1 MTPEKFITTWTENDL
16 TERAGAQAFIE
27 DLCELLKIPK
37 PRKSDDFCYEKGVK
51 KDGGGQ
57 GWADVWKR
65 DHFGWE
71 NKKPKRDLKQAL
83 AQLRE
88 YSGNL
93 GNPPLLIVCD
103 RELIEIHTAFT
114 GYPDEPRTIRL
125 QEIGDPKN
133 LQILHWVFTDPEKLK
148 PIKSNAHI
156 TTEAAAKFST
166 LATSMRKRGIKP
178 QTVAHF
184 LTQCIFCLFAEDEGL
199 LTINATDDSH
209 IFTNLLNATRRD
221 PKKAADRI
229 KTLFTAMQEKGGQ
242 YGNDDIHWFNGGLF
256 KTISIPELNTDDLT
270 VLFKA
275 ANELDWRSIDPTI
288 FGTLFER
295 GLDPNCRAQLGAHYT
310 DVNTIKKIIDP
321 LITEPLTAQWQ
332 AVKVQMLEF
341 LAKEKSVKTA
351 SIKKQHRK
359 AAQDLYHGYLEQLR
373 NFRVL
378 DAACGSGNFLY
389 LSLHALKDLEHIAQL
404 DAEALGFEKQLLI
417 TAGTDNVLGM
427 EINEY
432 AAELARVTVWIGDI
446 QWCQR
451 NGRQFAKNP
460 ILHSLNGIQHK
471 DALLNSDGT
480 ETKWAKADVIV
491 GNPPFL
497 GDKKMLK
504 ELGDDYVAKLRQC
517 YKGRVAGG
525 ADLVCYWFEKARGQI
540 EKGKAKAAGLVST
553 NSIRGGANR
562 TVLDNI
568 CKTMPIFAAWSDE
581 DWFDNGAAVRVSL
594 VCFGHLKSPLTPL
607 FQRGEKKSDT
617 AVSQQE
623 QNNSDSQIFQQ
634 KTKDTIPPFEKGG
647 EKKSDTAVS
656 QQEQN
661 NSGSQIFQQKTK
673 DTIPPFEKGGEKKSD
688 TADSQQEQNNSGSQ
702 IFQQETKDAIPPFE
716 KGGQGGFKP
725 QNNMSYV
732 LNGKLVA
739 VIHADL
745 TAGDGEEN
753 ADITQAKILLENAK
767 TSFIGTQK
775 NGAFDVSGELARQWL
790 KQPNPHGQPNSQV
803 VRPWANGM
811 DINRRPSDTWII
823 DFGVSMN
830 EADASL
836 FELPFKQ
843 VETLVKPMR
852 EKVNREGHRKYW
864 WRHGETR
871 NGLRKA
877 IAPLNRFIA
886 TSMVSKHRFFV
897 WLPKVQIPENLCVV
911 IARSDDTTFGILH
924 SRFHELWA
932 LGLGTSLEDRPR
944 YTPTTCFETFP
955 FPTGLSPADTAN
967 NQASKRMNFDAP
979 IPAPVSNPD
988 TLIHAKAIAEAAF
1001 KLNQLRD
1008 NWLNPPEWV
1017 QWVISPEEQAAG
1029 FPKRPKAKAGHET
1042 LLKKRTLT
1050 NLYNERPAWLNSIHQ
1065 TLDKAVANA
1074 YGWYDYS
1081 PETTDA
1087 DILQRLLKLNL
1098 TRG

>member
-1 MTPEKFITTWTENDL
+1 MTPEQFITIWTENDL
-16 TERAGAQAFIE
+16 TERAGAQPFIE

-71 NKKPKRDLKQAL
+71 NKKPKLDLKKAL
-83 AQLRE
+83 AQLKE
-88 YSGNL
+88 YAGNL
-93 GNPPLLIVCD
+93 NNPPLLIVCD

-125 QEIGDPKN
+125 QDIGDRKN
-133 LQILHWVFTDPEKLK
+133 LQILLWVFTDPEKLK
-148 PIKSNAHI
+148 PIKSNAYI
-156 TTEAAAKFST
+156 TKEAAEKFAK
-166 LATSMRKRGIKP
+166 LARSMRERGIKP

-310 DVNTIKKIIDP
+310 DVATIKKIIDP
-321 LITEPLTAQWQ
+321 LITQPLSAKWQ
-332 AVKVQMLEF
+332 AIKTEMLEF
-341 LAKEKSVKTA
+341 LAKEKAIKTA
-351 SIKKQHRK
+351 TAKKQHRK
-359 AAQDLYHGYLEQLR
+359 SAQDLYHGYLELLR

-389 LSLHALKDLEHIAQL
+389 LSLHALKDLEHIAQI
-404 DAEALGFEKQLLI
+404 DAEALGFQKQLLI
-417 TAGTDNVLGM
+417 TAGTDNILGM

-451 NGRQFAKNP
+451 NGRQFARNP
-460 ILHSLNGIQHK
+460 ILHNLNGIQHK
-471 DALLNSDGT
+471 DALLNPDGT

-504 ELGDDYVAKLRQC
+504 ELGDDYVAALRHC

-525 ADLVCYWFEKARGQI
+525 ADLVCYWFDKARVQI
-540 EKGKAKAAGLVST
+540 EKGKTQTAGFVST
-553 NSIRGGANR
+553 NSIRGGSNR

-568 CKTMPIFAAWSDE
+568 CKKYPIFEAWSDE
-581 DWFDNGAAVRVSL
+581 NWFDNGAAVRVSM
-594 VCFGHLKSPLTPL
+594 VCFGKSEL
-607 FQRGEKKSDT
+607 
-617 AVSQQE
+617 
-623 QNNSDSQIFQQ
+623 
-634 KTKDTIPPFEKGG
+634 
-647 EKKSDTAVS
+647 
-656 QQEQN
+656 
-661 NSGSQIFQQKTK
+661 
-673 DTIPPFEKGGEKKSD
+673 
-688 TADSQQEQNNSGSQ
+688 
-702 IFQQETKDAIPPFE
+702 ETTR
-716 KGGQGGFKP
+716 
-725 QNNMSYV
+725 
-732 LNGKLVA
+732 LNGEPVA
-739 VIHADL
+739 LIHADL

-753 ADITQAKILLENAK
+753 ADITQAKTLLENAK

-775 NGAFDVSGELARQWL
+775 NGAFDVTGELARQWL
-790 KQPNPHGQPNSQV
+790 KQPNPHGKPNSEV

-811 DINRRPSDTWII
+811 DITRRPSDTWVI
-823 DFGVSMN
+823 DFGVSMSEQDAAMYERPFQHALEHIKPVRVGKREEKAN
-830 EADASL
+830 E
-836 FELPFKQ
+836 K
-843 VETLVKPMR
+843 
-852 EKVNREGHRKYW
+852 W
-864 WRHGETR
+864 WLHQRSR
-871 NGLRKA
+871 PDLRKT
-877 IAPLNRFIA
+877 IKPFDRFIC
-886 TSMVSKHRFFV
+886 TPRVSKYRLFV
-897 WLPKVQIPENLCVV
+897 WFDSSILPDCATVA

-924 SRFHELWA
+924 SRFHELWSLSLCTW
-932 LGLGTSLEDRPR
+932 LGKGNDPR
-944 YTPTTCFETFP
+944 YTPTTCLETFP
-955 FPTGLSPADTAN
+955 FPTGLTPADTAPKTN
-967 NQASKRMNFDAP
+967 DSEDSDNKTVATFDKA
-979 IPAPVSNPD
+979 IPAPVTDPD
-988 TLIHAKAIAEAAF
+988 ILVHAKAIAEAAF
-1001 KLNQLRD
+1001 KLNQLRE
-1008 NWLNPPEWV
+1008 NWLNPTDWVEWV
-1017 QWVISPEEQAAG
+1017 ITPEEEAAG
-1029 FPKRPKAKAGHET
+1029 FPKRPKAKAGRED

-1050 NLYNERPAWLNSIHQ
+1050 NLYNDRPTWLSNAHQ

-1074 YGWYDYS
+1074 YGWTDYTH
-1081 PETTDA
+1081 ETTDA

>member
-16 TERAGAQAFIE
+16 TERAGAQGFIE

-37 PRKSDDFCYEKGVK
+37 PRSSADFCYEKGVK

-114 GYPDEPRTIRL
+114 GYPDELRTIRL
-125 QEIGDPKN
+125 EHIGDPKN
-133 LQILHWVFTDPEKLK
+133 LQILLWVFTDPEKLK

-156 TTEAAAKFST
+156 TAEAAAKFSI
-166 LATSMRKRGIKP
+166 LATSLRERGIKP

-199 LTINATDDSH
+199 LNASPTDDSH
-209 IFTNLLNATRRD
+209 IFTSLLKATRTD
-221 PKKAADRI
+221 PKKAIDRL
-229 KTLFTAMQEKGGQ
+229 KNLFTAMQEKGGQ
-242 YGNDDIHWFNGGLF
+242 YGNDDIQWFNGGLF
-256 KTISIPELNTDDLT
+256 KTISIPDLT
-270 VLFKA
+270 ITDLAILYRA

-310 DVNTIKKIIDP
+310 DVATIKKLIDP
-321 LITEPLTAQWQ
+321 LITQPLTAQWQ
-332 AVKVQMLEF
+332 TVKAEMLDS
-341 LAKEKSVKTA
+341 LAKEKAVKTA
-351 SIKKQHRK
+351 TIKKQHRK
-359 AAQDLYHGYLEQLR
+359 SAQDLYHGYLELLR

-417 TAGTDNVLGM
+417 TAGTDNILGM

-471 DALLNSDGT
+471 DALLNPDGT

-504 ELGDDYVAKLRQC
+504 ELGDDYVARLRQC

-525 ADLVCYWFEKARGQI
+525 ADLVCYWFDKARVQI

-553 NSIRGGANR
+553 NSIRGGSNR

-568 CKTMPIFAAWSDE
+568 CKTLPIFEAWSDE
-581 DWFDNGAAVRVSL
+581 EWFDNGAAVRVSM
-594 VCFGHLKSPLTPL
+594 VCFGYIPTTERSSIASAIDNK
-607 FQRGEKKSDT
+607 T
-617 AVSQQE
+617 AKAVLL
-623 QNNSDSQIFQQ
+623 
-634 KTKDTIPPFEKGG
+634 PP
-647 EKKSDTAVS
+647 
-656 QQEQN
+656 QC
-661 NSGSQIFQQKTK
+661 
-673 DTIPPFEKGGEKKSD
+673 
-688 TADSQQEQNNSGSQ
+688 
-702 IFQQETKDAIPPFE
+702 
-716 KGGQGGFKP
+716 
-725 QNNMSYV
+725 Y
-732 LNGKLVA
+732 LNGEPVA
-739 VIHADL
+739 LIHADL

-753 ADITQAKILLENAK
+753 TDITQAKILLENAK

-775 NGAFDVSGELARQWL
+775 SGAFDVTGETARQWL

-803 VRPWANGM
+803 VRPWTNGM
-811 DINRRPSDTWII
+811 DITRRPSDTWII
-823 DFGVSMN
+823 DFGVDMTVQ
-830 EADASL
+830 DASL
-836 FELPFKQ
+836 YEKPFEHISRHVYSHLIKKQSDWQSNGKNTKHLDKQITNWHLLWCARAEMRTALDGLP
-843 VETLVKPMR
+843 
-852 EKVNREGHRKYW
+852 
-864 WRHGETR
+864 
-871 NGLRKA
+871 
-877 IAPLNRFIA
+877 RFIGTPRVA
-886 TSMVSKHRFFV
+886 KYRLFV
-897 WLPKVQIPENLCVV
+897 WLDMSVLPDCQVV
-911 IARSDDTTFGILH
+911 AITRADDTTFGILH

-932 LGLGTSLEDRPR
+932 LGLCTWLGKGNDPR

-955 FPTGLSPADTAN
+955 FPTGLTPADTAN
-967 NQASKRMNFDAP
+967 NQESKLMSFDSP
-979 IPAPVSNPD
+979 LPAPVTHPD
-988 TLIHAKAIAEAAF
+988 TLTHANAIAEAAF
-1001 KLNQLRD
+1001 KLNQLRE
-1008 NWLNPPEWV
+1008 NWLNPTDWVEWV
-1017 QWVISPEEQAAG
+1017 ITPEEEKAG
-1029 FPKRPKAKAGHET
+1029 FPKRPKAKAGCEAQ
-1042 LLKKRTLT
+1042 LKKRTLT
-1050 NLYNERPAWLNSIHQ
+1050 NLYNDRPAWLNNAHQ

-1074 YGWYDYS
+1074 YGWADYTT
-1081 PETTDA
+1081 ETTDA
-1087 DILQRLLKLNL
+1087 DILQRLLKRNL
-1098 TRG
+1098 ERG

>member
-1 MTPEKFITTWTENDL
+1 MTPEKLITTWTENDL

-27 DLCELLKIPK
+27 DLCELLKIDK
-37 PRKSDDFCYEKGVK
+37 PRKSDDFCYEKGAI
-51 KDGGGQ
+51 KDSGKS

-71 NKKPKRDLKQAL
+71 NKKPKRDLKKAL

-114 GYPDEPRTIRL
+114 GYPDEPRTICL
-125 QEIGDPKN
+125 QDIGDPKN

-148 PIKSNAHI
+148 PIKSNALI
-156 TTEAAAKFST
+156 TTEAATKFST
-166 LATSMRKRGIKP
+166 LAISMRKRGIKP

-199 LTINATDDSH
+199 LNASPTDDSH
-209 IFTNLLNATRRD
+209 IFTNLL
-221 PKKAADRI
+221 KAARTDPIKAIDRI
-229 KTLFTAMQEKGGQ
+229 ENLFTAMQEKGGQ

-256 KTISIPELNTDDLT
+256 KTISIPDLT
-270 VLFKA
+270 ITDLAILYRA

-310 DVNTIKKIIDP
+310 DVATIKKIIDP
-321 LITEPLTAQWQ
+321 LITQPLSAKWQ
-332 AVKVQMLEF
+332 AIKAEMIEF
-341 LAKEKSVKTA
+341 LAKSNKTKGDT
-351 SIKKQHRK
+351 KKQHRK
-359 AAQDLYHGYLEQLR
+359 SAQDLYHGYLELLR

-389 LSLHALKDLEHIAQL
+389 LALHALKDLEHIAQL

-417 TAGTDNVLGM
+417 TAGTDNILGM

-446 QWCQR
+446 QWCQK

-460 ILHSLNGIQHK
+460 ILHGLNSIQHK
-471 DALLNSDGT
+471 DELLTSNGT

-504 ELGDDYVAKLRQC
+504 ELGDNYVAALRQC
-517 YKGRVAGG
+517 YKGRVPAG
-525 ADLVCYWFEKARGQI
+525 ADLVCYWFEKARNQI

-553 NSIRGGANR
+553 NSIRGGSSR

-568 CKTMPIFAAWSDE
+568 CKKYPIFEAWSDE
-581 DWFDNGAAVRVSL
+581 EWFDNGTAVRVSL

-607 FQRGEKKSDT
+607 FQRGGKKSDT
-617 AVSQQE
+617 AISQHE

-634 KTKDTIPPFEKGG
+634 ETKDTIPPFEKG
-647 EKKSDTAVS
+647 E
-656 QQEQN
+656 
-661 NSGSQIFQQKTK
+661 
-673 DTIPPFEKGGEKKSD
+673 
-688 TADSQQEQNNSGSQ
+688 
-702 IFQQETKDAIPPFE
+702 
-716 KGGQGGFKP
+716 QGGFKP
-725 QNNMSYV
+725 QNDMRYI
-732 LNGKLVA
+732 LNGKLVTA
-739 VIHADL
+739 IHADL

-753 ADITQAKILLENAK
+753 TNITQAKTLLENAK
-767 TSFIGTQK
+767 TSFIGSQK
-775 NGAFDVSGELARQWL
+775 NGAFDVMGETARQWL
-790 KQPNPHGQPNSQV
+790 KQPNPHGLPNSQV

-811 DINRRPSDTWII
+811 DVTRRPSDTWIV
-823 DFGVSMN
+823 DFGVNMTEQDAVMYERPFQYALEHIKPVRVGKREEKAN
-830 EADASL
+830 E
-836 FELPFKQ
+836 K
-843 VETLVKPMR
+843 
-852 EKVNREGHRKYW
+852 W
-864 WRHGETR
+864 WLHQRPRPE
-871 NGLRKA
+871 LRKE
-877 IAPLNRFIA
+877 IAPFERFIC
-886 TSMVSKHRFFV
+886 TPRVSKYRIFV
-897 WLPKVQIPENLCVV
+897 WFDSNILPDCATVAIT
-911 IARSDDTTFGILH
+911 RSDDTAFGILH

-955 FPTGLSPADTAN
+955 FPTGLTPADTAN
-967 NQASKRMNFDAP
+967 NQESKLMSFDSP
-979 IPAPVSNPD
+979 IPAPITHPD
-988 TLIHAKAIAEAAF
+988 TLAHANAIAEAAF
-1001 KLNQLRD
+1001 KLNQHRE
-1008 NWLNPPEWV
+1008 NWLNPTEWV
-1017 QWVISPEEQAAG
+1017 EWVITPEEEKAG
-1029 FPKRPKAKAGHET
+1029 FPKRPKAKAGCEA

-1050 NLYNERPAWLNSIHQ
+1050 NLYNERPAWLNNAHQ

-1074 YGWYDYS
+1074 YGWTDYT

>member
-1 MTPEKFITTWTENDL
+1 MTPEKFIQTWTENDL

-27 DLCELLKIPK
+27 DLCELLKIDK
-37 PRKSDDFCYEKGVK
+37 PRSSADFCYEKGAI
-51 KDGGGQ
+51 KDSGKQ

-103 RELIEIHTAFT
+103 RESIEIHTAFT
-114 GYPDEPRTIRL
+114 GYPDQPHTIL
-125 QEIGDPKN
+125 LPDIAAPKN
-133 LQILHWVFTDPEKLK
+133 LQILRWVFTDPEKLK
-148 PIKSNAHI
+148 PIKSNAAI
-156 TTEAAAKFST
+156 TAEAAAKFST
-166 LATSMRKRGIKP
+166 LATSMRARGIKP
-178 QTVAHF
+178 QVVAHF

-199 LTINATDDSH
+199 LHASPTDDSH
-209 IFTNLLNATRRD
+209 IFTNLIKATRKD
-221 PKKAADRI
+221 SKKAVDRI
-229 KTLFTAMQEKGGQ
+229 KSLFTAMQEKGGQ
-242 YGNDDIHWFNGGLF
+242 YGNDDIQWFNGGLF
-256 KTISIPELNTDDLT
+256 KTIHIPELTINDLT
-270 VLFKA
+270 VLFNA
-275 ANELDWRSIDPTI
+275 ADGLDWRSIDPTI

-310 DVNTIKKIIDP
+310 DVSTIKKIIDP
-321 LITEPLTAQWQ
+321 LITQPLTAQWQ
-332 AVKVQMLEF
+332 AVKAKMLDS

-351 SIKKQHRK
+351 TAKKQHRK
-359 AAQDLYHGYLEQLR
+359 SAQDLYHGYLEQLR

-471 DALLNSDGT
+471 DALLNPDGT

-497 GDKKMLK
+497 GQRFQLK
-504 ELGDDYVAKLRQC
+504 ELGETYVKTLRSC
-517 YKGRVAGG
+517 YEGRISGN
-525 ADLVCYWFEKARGQI
+525 ADLVCYWFEKARVQI
-540 EKGKAKAAGLVST
+540 EKGKTKAAGLVST

-568 CKTMPIFAAWSDE
+568 CKTMPIFEAWSDE

-594 VCFGHLKSPLTPL
+594 VCFG
-607 FQRGEKKSDT
+607 
-617 AVSQQE
+617 
-623 QNNSDSQIFQQ
+623 NNRSSNL
-634 KTKDTIPPFEKGG
+634 GL
-647 EKKSDTAVS
+647 
-656 QQEQN
+656 
-661 NSGSQIFQQKTK
+661 NSSVNL
-673 DTIPPFEKGGEKKSD
+673 SRH
-688 TADSQQEQNNSGSQ
+688 SSM
-702 IFQQETKDAIPPFE
+702 DAGIQS
-716 KGGQGGFKP
+716 QGGVPNLRHPWLLDCGNPCRNDAENDSDAFYP
-725 QNNMSYV
+725 MR
-732 LNGKLVA
+732 LNGEPVA
-739 VIHADL
+739 LIYTDL
-745 TAGDGEEN
+745 TAGNGEIKMDLSTAKSLEEN
-753 ADITQAKILLENAK
+753 INTAYSGFKM
-767 TSFIGTQK
+767 
-775 NGAFDVSGELARQWL
+775 NGAFDISGELARQWL
-790 KQPNPHGQPNSQV
+790 KLPNPNNFSNSKVIRPYCNAKDITARDRGQYV
-803 VRPWANGM
+803 
-811 DINRRPSDTWII
+811 I
-823 DFGVSMN
+823 DFTGMTKG
-830 EADASL
+830 EACL
-836 FELPFKQ
+836 FEMPFNW
-843 VETLVKPMR
+843 VEKEVKPKRMEKR
-852 EKVNREGHRKYW
+852 EEKLQKDYW
-864 WRHGETR
+864 LHERPR
-871 NGLRKA
+871 PAMNQA
-877 IAPLNRFIA
+877 ISSLKRFIA
-886 TSMVSKHRFFV
+886 TPMVSKYRLFV
-897 WLPKVQIPENLCVV
+897 WLPEIKTPENAAIV

-955 FPTGLSPADTAN
+955 FPIGLTPADTAPKPTDLEKSDN
-967 NQASKRMNFDAP
+967 GQVSTESKNMFFDSSTKAT
-979 IPAPVSNPD
+979 PAIVTNPD
-988 TLIHAKAIAEAAF
+988 TLTHAKAIAEAAF
-1001 KLNQLRD
+1001 KLNQLRE
-1008 NWLNPPEWV
+1008 NWLNPTEWV
-1017 QWVISPEEQAAG
+1017 DWVITPEEQAAG
-1029 FPKRPKAKAGHET
+1029 FPKRPKAKPGREA

-1050 NLYNERPAWLNSIHQ
+1050 NLYNERPAWLNTVHQ

-1074 YGWYDYS
+1074 YGWTDYT

-1087 DILQRLLKLNL
+1087 EILQRLLKLNL